1 MLHSPEPR
9 IHHQLNGEFMRRSR
23 RVTRQLQYAIFD
35 EDGEK
40 VYKDEH
46 VTDQPGSTSG
56 QSDMFEGDGSKAQA
70 DPKAL
75 EVTIFSL
82 TEDINDFIDEYGID
96 QIQYN
101 VVDMDGAIQRME
113 DFRTLFRQK
122 NREVKALVGDTEYA
136 TIFSK
141 LPGGPDPIDP
151 NVTKETNPEEIIK
164 QMKKYINEV
173 KEKRKSFRSKES
185 NIQSDKAQKDTTY
198 FKFLKDELE
207 EKIQA
212 TKKEVVKVPADFEDE
227 DLVVKKAQVPDL
239 QRRLEMI
246 WNKILELMKMGID
259 SNVVE
264 TVKASY
270 SELVKSKDVYVDLL
284 QSEVSRR
291 EVKKKENFKRS
302 KLNIKLARFSGY
314 NSPMD
319 IYTFQTD
326 FEKICLSDTPKDVLP
341 DLLKNNYLSDPALSL
356 VKSVDDMDEIWK
368 RLKQAYG
375 NAKFLLQKK
384 LKEFNT
390 VDSSANKGKDFQ
402 KTELWMSKII
412 TIMKDLSK
420 LAIDHKIESLLY
432 NGDGIDKVMK
442 FIGEGRVTRW
452 LSKECSQ
459 SSDCSVD
466 SSSESEEPIDFEEE
480 NKKSWQSLIK
490 FLEMELKVLQRKAM
504 VFHNPSEHER
514 DAKPKNKNDKRD
526 EEKPP
531 TSRDLSHYSGDGNQD
546 GNNPAASPC
555 SICGSTSHEATNGP
569 KKSKIVQYFACDVFV
584 NMSVAERFKVL
595 MDKGLC
601 FQCLFPGADRNTG
614 KHKEGKCQTEYVCK
628 DPSHGSFKWKKHV
641 LVCDKHKENSENQEI
656 FKAYKER
663 CIIKNQNL
671 PAFAQGIHLSYH
683 SFGASEEVSHE
694 TSSEVLDDTVDPEPE
709 EDAVFL
715 FQIIEI
721 FNETT
726 MKAERFLIFYDL
738 GCGKFLV
745 RYKAVQKLG
754 SRATLNIPP
763 PLQVMGI
770 AGIVVES
777 QYGCY
782 NVKLPLAN
790 GRNAEFTG
798 LCFEKLTED
807 FATYPLQ
814 GAVEEDIR
822 TAFRISGGNVDDLPR
837 LPKSVGGQVDF
848 LIGIKYNRH
857 APREVFRT
865 VSGLSI
871 YESKFKNPDG
881 SRGLIGGN
889 HHVFT
894 AIEQQF
900 RSQSG
905 FTTFLSNQITLYSSG
920 YMVNP
925 DVGTLGYNPSC
936 DKSGEVFDEV
946 HVAYKKHTPKEV
958 KKIEEVENA
967 GTEISFRCVKC
978 RMCKD
983 CTDCD
988 QTEAKSIKEEVEEDI
1003 IRNSV
1008 FVDVKNQKC
1017 LAKMPVIENPV
1028 TALAPNKHKALKVY
1042 KQQVKKANKSA
1053 ADKESVLKAE
1063 KKLQDLGFVEWVKN
1077 LPKDIQELLKNSP
1090 IQNFLAWRIVWK
1102 SSSVSSPSRPVF
1114 DASMPTDTGKSL
1126 NDILVKGRNN
1136 MNKLQEVFIRWLTH
1150 KVAYHC
1156 DLQTWYNSLDLRK
1169 EDWCYQRYLWEETL
1183 DPAKPPE
1190 EKVIKTP
1197 IYGVKPSGNLVQRA
1211 MLDTAALSKDKY
1223 PEAYEVICRD
1233 FYADDCMS
1241 GEQDTCLAYQRADEM
1256 EIVVSIGGFT
1266 CKGFTFSG
1274 QRPLEKLSDDGES
1287 ISMAGML
1294 WYPEPDQVAYNFG
1307 EVNFAKKSRG
1317 RKPDGQSKEIPHV
1330 FTRRHAVSFVA
1341 ELFDLTGKL
1350 NPFASAM
1357 KLDLNDLT
1365 KLGLGWDDAIPDNLR
1380 GLWKS
1385 HVEMREEIRNFR
1397 YNRAVVPEDAVS
1409 LDITSLDFGDAS
1421 TRMACVAIY
1430 VRFKRPSGY
1439 SSQLVLARSRILPE
1453 NTTQPRAE
1461 LSAAVLNTHTGEIM
1475 KKALYKHHK
1484 GHLKMCDSQIVL
1496 HWLSNPDKPL
1506 KLWPRNRVI
1515 ECNRFTDLDN
1525 WRYIPTDHMMADLGT
1540 RRGCTADD
1548 ICPTSEWINGA
1559 EWMKG
1564 DPESFPAKKINEML
1578 LSEEELKIARS
1589 EAPSYASEVNNSIGD
1604 ELCAVTR
1611 YVEDQTSEV
1620 YGFSKYVID
1629 PNLRKFTTVV
1639 RILSWIMRYFRI
1651 LKSRIKKTE
1660 DPGVESQEIYP
1671 SDVSIAGIQ
1680 PADEDV
1686 TSAETYFFKKATAEI
1701 KKFYQGKLDKFT
1713 EKDGILLYNGRL
1725 LPDEVQVITPMADA
1739 MKDLTSNTFCVPA
1752 VYKHS
1757 PIAYALVSDVHWNN
1771 PVVKHSG
1778 NESVF
1783 RYVLKKAFI
1792 IEGRDI
1798 VKRTKKSCERCR
1810 YIAKK
1815 TIDVIMGPVSKHNLN
1830 IAPAFYSTQCDLAG
1844 PFKSYSHS
1852 NKRATVKIWMAVF
1865 VCATTGTTNI
1875 KIMDDYSSFAFIQ
1888 AFIRLSC
1895 EVGYPKVLLI
1905 DSGSQ
1910 VKSSCENM
1918 TIDFQDVKSKIFR
1931 NVQVECEVVPVGG
1944 HNMNGKVERKIR
1956 EIKLSIEKSVSN
1968 QRLSLLRWETLG
1980 AEIANRV
1987 NDLPLAVGNVSS
1999 DVENLDLITP
2009 NRLRLG
2015 RNNERS
2021 PVGNL
2026 QISNDASKLIE
2037 ENNKIFQCWFENW
2050 LVSCVPNLIDQPK
2063 WYKTSH
2069 HIQVGDVVL
2078 FTKDDKFSPTYKFGI
2093 VCSTSPGPDGQIRE
2107 VKVKYRNADS
2117 NVDKTTDR
2125 AVRSLIVIHKVDEIN
2140 IMQDLYEMER
2150 KSVFYAGF

>member
-1 MLHSPEPR
+1 
-9 IHHQLNGEFMRRSR
+9 MRRSQ
-23 RVTRQLQYAIFD
+23 RVSRQLNYAIFHSK
-35 EDGEK
+35 GKK

-46 VTDQPGSTSG
+46 VTDQPGSTSR
-56 QSDMFEGDGSKAQA
+56 QSDMSVGDDAKAQA
-70 DPKAL
+70 DAKAL
-75 EVTIFSL
+75 EVSIFSL
-82 TEDINDFIDEYGID
+82 TEDINDFIDENGID
-96 QIQYN
+96 QIQYH
-101 VVDMDGAIQRME
+101 VADMDTAIQRME
-113 DFRTLFRQK
+113 DFRTIFRQK
-122 NREVKALVGDTEYA
+122 NREVKALVGDTEYN

-141 LPGGPDPIDP
+141 LPGDPDVDG
-151 NVTKETNPEEIIK
+151 NVQETNPDVIVQK
-164 QMKKYINEV
+164 MKKYISEV
-173 KEKRKSFRSKES
+173 KDMRKSVRNKES
-185 NIQSDKAQKDTTY
+185 DAQSDKSQKDTSY
-198 FKFLKDELE
+198 FNFLKKELE
-207 EKIQA
+207 EKIQV
-212 TKKEVVKVPADFEDE
+212 TKKEVEKVPADFEDD
-227 DLVVKKAQVPDL
+227 DLLVKKAQVPDL
-239 QRRLEMI
+239 QKRLEMI

-259 SNVVE
+259 SEVVE
-264 TVKASY
+264 AVKDSY
-270 SELVKSKDVYVDLL
+270 SQLVESKDKYVDLL
-284 QSEVSRR
+284 QSEVSQR

-314 NSPMD
+314 NSPTD
-319 IYTFQTD
+319 VYTFQTD
-326 FEKICLSDTPKDVLP
+326 FEKICLPDTPSDVLP

-375 NAKFLLQKK
+375 NSRFLLQKK
-384 LKEFNT
+384 LKELIN
-390 VDSSANKGKDFQ
+390 VDTSTNKGKDFQ
-402 KTELWMSKII
+402 KTELWMSKTI

-442 FIGEGRVTRW
+442 VIGEGRVTRW
-452 LSKECSQ
+452 LSSEWSSECSVES
-459 SSDCSVD
+459 SSD
-466 SSSESEEPIDFEEE
+466 SEESIDFEEE

-490 FLEMELKVLQRKAM
+490 FLEKELKVLQRKAM
-504 VFHNPSEHER
+504 VFHNPSELDR
-514 DAKPKNKNDKRD
+514 DVKAKNKHDKRD
-526 EEKPP
+526 DDKQSS
-531 TSRDLSHYSGDGNQD
+531 SRDLIHFSGNGTND
-546 GNNPAASPC
+546 GNNTATKPC
-555 SICGSTSHEATNGP
+555 SICDSTSHEQTNGP
-569 KKSKIVQYFACDVFV
+569 KKSKIVQYFACPVFA
-584 NMSVAERFKVL
+584 NMSVAERFKTL
-595 MDKGLC
+595 YDKGLC
-601 FQCLFPGADRNTG
+601 FQCIFPGADRKTG
-614 KHKEGKCQTEYVCK
+614 KHKEGKCQTEYCCK
-628 DPSHGSFKWKKHV
+628 DPSHDRYTWKKHI
-641 LVCDKHKENSENQEI
+641 LVCDEHKENPENQKI
-656 FKAYKER
+656 FESYKER
-663 CIIKNQNL
+663 CITKNQNL

-683 SFGASEEVSHE
+683 NSGALEEASHE
-694 TSSEVLDDTVDPEPE
+694 ASSEVLDPMVDPEPE
-709 EDAVFL
+709 DDAVFL

-721 FNETT
+721 FNEAT
-726 MKAERFLIFYDL
+726 KKDEKFLIFYDL
-738 GCGKFLV
+738 GCGKFLA
-745 RYKAVQKLG
+745 RYKAIQRLG
-754 SRATLNIPP
+754 SRATLHIPP

-777 QYGCY
+777 QYGSY

-790 GRNAEFTG
+790 GRDAQFTG
-798 LCFEKLTED
+798 LCFDKLTED

-814 GAVEEDIR
+814 GAVEDDIR
-822 TAFRISGGNVDDLPR
+822 TAYKISGGNVDDLPR
-837 LPKSVGGQVDF
+837 LPKSVGGEVDF
-848 LIGIKYNRH
+848 LVGIKYNRH

-905 FTTFLSNQITLYSSG
+905 FTTFLSNQIILYSSG

-925 DVGTLGYNPSC
+925 DVGSLGHTPFR
-936 DKSGEVFDEV
+936 DKSEEVYDEA
-946 HVAYKKHTPKEV
+946 HTAYKKKHPPREV

-967 GTEISFRCVKC
+967 GTDISFRCVKC

-983 CTDCD
+983 CTDCK
-988 QTEAKSIKEEVEEDI
+988 QTEAKSIREEVEEDI

-1017 LAKMPVIENPV
+1017 VAKMPVIENPV
-1028 TALAPNKHKALKVY
+1028 QALAPNKHKALKVN
-1042 KQQVKKANKSA
+1042 KQQVTKTNKSA

-1063 KKLQDLGFVEWVKN
+1063 RKLQDLGFVEWVTN
-1077 LPKDIQELLKNSP
+1077 LPEDIQEQLRNNP

-1102 SSSVSSPSRPVF
+1102 SSSVSSPARPVF

-1136 MNKLQEVFIRWLTH
+1136 MNKLQEVFLRWLTH

-1169 EDWCYQRYLWEETL
+1169 EDWCFQRYLWQDTL
-1183 DPAKPPE
+1183 DPDKPPE
-1190 EKVIKTP
+1190 EKIIKTP
-1197 IYGVKPSGNLVQRA
+1197 IYGVKPSGNLVQRG
-1211 MLDTAALSKDKY
+1211 MLDTAELSKDKY
-1223 PEAYEVICRD
+1223 PEAYEVITQD

-1241 GEQDTCLAYQRADEM
+1241 GEEDTCLAYQRADEM

-1274 QRPLEKLSDDGES
+1274 QPPLEKLSDDGKS
-1287 ISMAGML
+1287 ISVGGMR
-1294 WYPEPDQVAYNFG
+1294 WFPEEDQLAFSFG
-1307 EVNFAKKSRG
+1307 DVNFTKKSRG
-1317 RKPDGQSKEIPHV
+1317 RKPDGQSKGLPHV
-1330 FTRRHAVSFVA
+1330 FTRRQAVAFVA
-1341 ELFDLTGKL
+1341 EMFDLTGKI
-1350 NPFASAM
+1350 NPFISAM
-1357 KLDLNDLT
+1357 KQDLNDLT
-1365 KLGLGWDDAIPDNLR
+1365 KLGLSWDDAIPDNLR
-1380 GLWKS
+1380 GLWED
-1385 HVEMREEIRNFR
+1385 HMEMREEIRNFR
-1397 YNRAVVPEDAVS
+1397 YNRAVVPDDAIN
-1409 LDITSLDFGDAS
+1409 LDITTLDFGDAS

-1430 VRFKRPSGY
+1430 VRFQRPSGY
-1439 SSQLVLARSRILPE
+1439 SCQLILARSRILPE
-1453 NTTQPRAE
+1453 NTSQPRAE
-1461 LSAAVLNTHTGEIM
+1461 LSAAVLNTHSGEIL
-1475 KKALYKHHK
+1475 KKALNKHHK

-1515 ECNRFTDLDN
+1515 ECNRFTDVDD
-1525 WRYIPTDHMMADLGT
+1525 WRYIPTDHMLADLGT
-1540 RRGCTADD
+1540 RRGVTADD
-1548 ICPTSEWINGA
+1548 IAPTSEWINGA

-1564 DPESFPAKKINEML
+1564 DPESFPVKKIGEML

-1589 EAPSYASEVNNSIGD
+1589 EAPSYANEINSVGN

-1611 YVEDQTSEV
+1611 YVDDQTSEV

-1629 PNLRKFTTVV
+1629 PNLRNFTTVV
-1639 RILSWIMRYFRI
+1639 RILSWIIRYLRI
-1651 LKSRIKKTE
+1651 LKSRVKKA
-1660 DPGVESQEIYP
+1660 DPGAQGSEAKQ
-1671 SDVSIAGIQ
+1671 SDVPIAEIQ
-1680 PADEDV
+1680 PAEEDV
-1686 TSAETYFFKKATAEI
+1686 SSAETYFFKKATAEI
-1701 KKFYQGKLDKFT
+1701 KKFYKGKLDKFT

-1739 MKDLTSNTFCVPA
+1739 MKDLTSTTFCVPA

-1757 PIAYALVSDVHWNN
+1757 PIAYALVNDVHWNN

-1783 RYVLKKAFI
+1783 RFVLKKAFI

-1810 YIAKK
+1810 YIAKR
-1815 TIDVIMGPVSKHNLN
+1815 TIEVIMGPVSKHNLN

-1852 NKRATVKIWMAVF
+1852 NKRAEVKIWMAVF

-1875 KIMDDYSSFAFIQ
+1875 KTMGDYTSLSFSD

-1910 VKSSCENM
+1910 VKSSFENM
-1918 TIDFQDVKSKIFR
+1918 TIDFQDVKSKIYR
-1931 NVQVECEVVPVGG
+1931 DVQVECEVVPVGG

-1956 EIKLSIEKSVSN
+1956 EIKLSIEKSVSKKK
-1968 QRLSLLRWETLG
+1968 LSLLQWETL
-1980 AEIANRV
+1980 AAKIANRI
-1987 NDLPLAVGNVSS
+1987 NDLPLAVGHVSS
-1999 DVENLDLITP
+1999 EVENLDLITP

-2021 PVGNL
+2021 PVGDL
-2026 QISNDASKLIE
+2026 QVSNDAAKILE
-2037 ENNKIFQCWFENW
+2037 ENSKIFQCWFENW
-2050 LVSCVPNLIDQPK
+2050 LVSYVPNLIDQPK
-2063 WYKTSH
+2063 WYNTSH

-2107 VKVKYRNADS
+2107 VMVKYRNHDS
-2117 NVDKTTDR
+2117 NVDRTTNR
-2125 AVRSLIVIHKVDEIN
+2125 AVRSLVVIHKVDEIN
-2140 IMQDLYEMER
+2140 IMQDLYEMDR
-2150 KSVFYAGF
+2150 RSAFYVAFYTGF